1 MLIYHQH
8 FVAFPQSGSWSRWR
22 GEYSD
27 QCPNRHCNAFRS
39 RKEINCARPT
49 RFSLRR
55 TLFVIVTVC
64 ASSDCLQMLI
74 YHQHFVGFPQS
85 GFCYE
90 SSPVLIAT
98 NSSSRCTMVWD
109 KSLGCA
115 CSVCDV
121 GRNHARTCCMLGR
134 MPRHA
139 RSRHVQCYAP
149 PCHATCHATLCPP
162 PSQRG

>member
-1 MLIYHQH
+1 MGRYNLVVRSLYDD
-8 FVAFPQSGSWSRWR
+8 FVLTKYYRAAKLLVKASYKVLSGSQTTCETAKILGIENITHVKWGLA
-22 GEYSD
+22 GEASI
-27 QCPNRHCNAFRS
+27 QTNARTDTVMHS
-39 RKEINCARPT
+39 APGRKSIARPT

-64 ASSDCLQMLI
+64 ASSDFLQMLI

-115 CSVCDV
+115 CSV
-121 GRNHARTCCMLGR
+121 
-134 MPRHA
+134 
-139 RSRHVQCYAP
+139 
-149 PCHATCHATLCPP
+149 
-162 PSQRG
+162 